1 MSTFNEELY
10 LEMVQNEE
18 AETPCY
24 DEEVNCYACVFTD
37 IVNSYE

>member
-10 LEMVQNEE
+10 LEMVENEE
-18 AETPCY
+18 NEAPCY
-24 DEEVNCYACVFTD
+24 YDEVNCYASVFNS